1 MKIQLRM
8 KNEDGQKGKVLMK
21 NIFRYRDFAS
31 SFEFTD
37 RHDDKPVKPQI
48 FFTITSNNH
57 SQMEKQV

>member
-37 RHDDKPVKPQI
+37 RHDDICKNLK
-48 FFTITSNNH
+48 FFFLR
-57 SQMEKQV
+57 